1 MHRAGRDR
9 EPGRHRVPR
18 GCGHLTLL
26 LLAALLIAGLLA
38 LALRLAI

>member
-18 GCGHLTLL
+18 GYGHLTLL
-26 LLAALLIAGLLA
+26 LLAALLIAGLTLLA
-38 LALRLAI
+38 LHLI